1 MKLGE
6 ITLILTNI
14 ILLVVLV
21 SDKVKRKNLKLITR
35 IGLMVL
41 VFQLGVEVTR
51 WQMIFSYIV
60 TLWAF
65 RRVHVIKEEK
75 VSRKAFLII
84 SLILIV
90 LSIVTSYFAPQFTFV
105 N

>member
-1 MKLGE
+1 MKPGE

-14 ILLVVLV
+14 ILIVVLM
-21 SDKVKRKNLKLITR
+21 SNKVKRKKLKLITR

-51 WQMIFSYIV
+51 WQMIFLYIV

-75 VSRKAFLII
+75 INNKVFLII
-84 SLILIV
+84 SLIFIV
-90 LSIVTSYFAPQFTFV
+90 LSIVTVYFVPQF
-105 N
+105 

>member
-1 MKLGE
+1 MRPGE

-14 ILLVVLV
+14 ILLVVLI
-21 SDKVKRKNLKLITR
+21 SNKVKRKNLKLITR

-51 WQMIFSYIV
+51 WQMVFSYIV

-75 VSRKAFLII
+75 INNKVFLII
-84 SLILIV
+84 SLIFIV
-90 LSIVTSYFAPQFTFV
+90 LSIVTVYFVPQF
-105 N
+105 